1 MPARGFSNVST
12 RIPIIDLFAGA
23 GGIGVGAVMAG
34 GDLRLSVEMDKVACE
49 TLQLNEKHHP
59 GEVLQGDVSTLSGE
73 ELRERAKLKKSDPLV
88 IVGGPPCQPF
98 SKAAYWLDPGDDAAF
113 RRARARGE
121 TPGVRPKPITEA
133 RPDERRTLVD
143 EFLERIR
150 EANADGFVFENV
162 PSITHPRNRHV
173 LEGLLGRAK
182 ALGYKTNFVKA
193 NAVEYGVPQV
203 RERVFILGAK
213 RDTPVIPAKT
223 HSVGKQS
230 EFGTSR
236 VVTAGEALKGLGSK
250 KYAEPEEVVKG
261 RWEKEFREIPPG
273 WNYKWL
279 TAWNNQ
285 RPVFEAET
293 RFWNFLLKLSPD
305 RPSWTIAANPGPWI
319 GPFHWDH
326 RRLRIVEMAA
336 LQTFPAGYVFAGNR
350 RERVRQVGNAAPP
363 VLLKFMVGSVLD
375 VVSERTTTR
384 RSQRRSDRITT
395 RRTQGRSEAVA

>member
-1 MPARGFSNVST
+1 MST

-23 GGIGVGAVMAG
+23 GGIGVGAVLAG
-34 GDLRLSVEMDKVACE
+34 GDLRLSVEMDEVCCE
-49 TLQLNEKHHP
+49 TLMLNRKHHP
-59 GEVLQGDVSTLSGE
+59 GEVLQGDVSALRGE
-73 ELRERAKLKKSDPLV
+73 NLRQRAKIGKSEPLV

-98 SKAAYWLDPGDDAAF
+98 SKAAYWLDPGDDARF

-121 TPGVRPKPITEA
+121 TAVRPKPITEA
-133 RPDERRTLVD
+133 RPDERRTLVE

-150 EANADGFVFENV
+150 EADADGFVFENV

-182 ALGYKTNFVKA
+182 ALGYKTTFLKA
-193 NAVEYGVPQV
+193 NAVEYGVAQM

-213 RDTPVIPAKT
+213 RDTPAVPAKT
-223 HSVGKQS
+223 HSDGEQPDL
-230 EFGTSR
+230 GTLP
-236 VVTAGEALKGLGSK
+236 VVTAGEVLKGLGAA
-250 KYAEPEEVVKG
+250 KYAEPEEVVEG

-279 TAWNNQ
+279 TAWNKQ

-293 RFWNFLLKLSPD
+293 RFWNFLLKLAPD

-319 GPFHWDH
+319 GPFHWDD

-336 LQTFPAGYVFAGNR
+336 LQSFPKGYLFAGNR
-350 RERVRQVGNAAPP
+350 REKVRQVGNAAPP
-363 VLLKFMVGSVLD
+363 LLLKAMIRSVLD
-375 VVSERTTTR
+375 VVEERSATKRSR
-384 RSQRRSDRITT
+384 RRP
-395 RRTQGRSEAVA
+395 EKAA

>member
-1 MPARGFSNVST
+1 MSMST
-12 RIPIIDLFAGA
+12 RVPIIDLFAGA

-34 GDLRLSVEMDKVACE
+34 GDLRLSVEMDAIACE
-49 TLQLNEKHHP
+49 TLTLNKKHHP
-59 GEVLQGDVSTLSGE
+59 GEVLRGDVSALRGE
-73 ELRERAKLKKSDPLV
+73 ELRERARIGKSDPLV

-121 TPGVRPKPITEA
+121 SPAVRPRPITEA

-143 EFLERIR
+143 HFLERIR
-150 EANADGFVFENV
+150 EADADGFVFENV

-173 LEGLLGRAK
+173 LEGLLARAN
-182 ALGYKTNFVKA
+182 ALGYKTSFVKA
-193 NAVEYGVPQV
+193 NAVDYGVAQM

-223 HSVGKQS
+223 HSDGEQP
-230 EFGTSR
+230 ELGTSP
-236 VVTAGEALKGLGSK
+236 VVTAGDALRGFDTA
-250 KYAEPEEVVKG
+250 KYAEPEEVVQG

-279 TAWNNQ
+279 TAWNGQ

-293 RFWNFLLKLSPD
+293 RFWNFLLKLSPK

-319 GPFHWDH
+319 GPFHWEH
-326 RRLRIVEMAA
+326 RRLRVVEMAA
-336 LQTFPAGYVFAGNR
+336 LQSFPEGYIFAGNR
-350 RERVRQVGNAAPP
+350 REKVRQVGNAAPP
-363 VLLKFMVGSVLD
+363 ALLKFMIGSVLD
-375 VVSERTTTR
+375 VVAEGASTR
-384 RSQRRSDRITT
+384 RPRRRSK
-395 RRTQGRSEAVA
+395 AAA